1 MTLFLASV
9 RDDAEAEMAIGAG
22 VDIVDLK
29 DPSRGA
35 LGALRPETIAACVRA
50 VGSRLPVSATI
61 GDLPLEAPS
70 IRAAILMTAAL
81 GVDYIKL
88 GLFPG
93 KERECCLKALA
104 TLTARIRLIL
114 VAFADALP
122 EGDIVELAAR
132 IGASGVM
139 FDTLGKGGASLLEL
153 IPAIRLAALVRS
165 ARERGLTIGF
175 AGSLRAS
182 QVSQLLTCQPDLL
195 GFRSAL
201 CRDGKRSEP
210 LDPVRVAVVR
220 GLIPEN
226 AGLVQEAKLTAPSQ
240 RALC

>member
-9 RDDAEAEMAIGAG
+9 RDAAEAEMAIGAG

-35 LGALRPETIAACVRA
+35 LGALRPDTIAACVRA
-50 VGSRLPVSATI
+50 VGGRLPVSATI
-61 GDLPLEAPS
+61 GDLPLEARS

-93 KERECCLKALA
+93 RERECCLTALA
-104 TLTARIRLIL
+104 TLSAQIRLIL
-114 VAFADALP
+114 VAFADAPP
-122 EGDIVELAAR
+122 EGDIVELATR

-139 FDTLGKGGASLLEL
+139 FDTLGKGGASLPEL
-153 IPAIRLAALVRS
+153 IPLIRLATFARS
-165 ARERGLTIGF
+165 ARAHGLTIGF
-175 AGSLRAS
+175 AGALQAS
-182 QVSQLLTCQPDLL
+182 QVSELLSCEPDLI

-201 CRDGKRSEP
+201 CCDGERKRP
-210 LDPVRVAVVR
+210 LDPVRLAAVR
-220 GLIPEN
+220 GLIPEH
-226 AGLVQEAKLTAPSQ
+226 AGLKPKLTAPSH
-240 RALC
+240 RGLC

>member
-9 RDDAEAEMAIGAG
+9 RDAAEAEMAIGAG
-22 VDIVDLK
+22 VDIIDLK

-35 LGALRPETIAACVRA
+35 LGALRPDIIAACVRA
-50 VGSRLPVSATI
+50 VGSRLPVSATV
-61 GDLPLEAPS
+61 GDLPLEAQS
-70 IRAAILMTAAL
+70 VRSAILMTAAL

-93 KERECCLKALA
+93 SERECCLTALA
-104 TLTARIRLIL
+104 TLTAQIRLIL

-122 EGDIVELAAR
+122 EGDIVELSAR

-139 FDTLGKGGASLLEL
+139 FDTLGKRGASLPEL
-153 IPAIRLAALVRS
+153 IPPIRLAAFVRS
-165 ARERGLTIGF
+165 AHAQGLTIGL
-175 AGSLRAS
+175 AGALRAS
-182 QVSQLLTCQPDLL
+182 QVSELLSCEPDLI

-201 CRDGKRSEP
+201 CHDGERKRP
-210 LDPVRVAVVR
+210 LDPVRLAAVR
-220 GLIPEN
+220 GLIPEH
-226 AGLVQEAKLTAPSQ
+226 GSLVQEAKLTAPSQ